1 MPIRQSDLITGVET
15 STAPT
20 VSAPT
25 NPEDLVTKDYGD
37 TTYAKLAY
45 WGDVTASNAALKAV
59 APADRGDGQVRLNQG
74 ADALYQFDSGSAAAD
89 DGDLVLQPNTG
100 SGRWLKLTSGG
111 VGGSGSA
118 SGLSDLIQKVNAEI
132 YGVQTPRL
140 DNSASLS
147 GADNPAQ
154 FQFSAKLLEAYT
166 GSGTTIR
173 LAFNPKFVNDSD
185 KNLDSTTG
193 WTAVNAGVTLT
204 TSGTAKIGS
213 NSLSFDKD
221 SSATEAGIRY
231 DQGSQIFSASN
242 NYKVYFFVNLP
253 SITNLSDI
261 YLKMYGASTS
271 DYRKWTVSVDDLG
284 ASLAVG
290 WNLVE
295 FDLSN
300 TTGTTTGGAG
310 WTYTEL
316 SRYQELGVDT
326 SSAGQTYTA
335 ILIDSLMFGFGAE
348 SRINIAGRQYTIYDN
363 SNRDLIKFTTGSNLQ
378 GSCTL
383 AAAISNTYA
392 GGDGSSNGLIVRS
405 TFEKSGDTLVMKNGL
420 SGTIPD
426 TQEMLISKYLRES
439 LNGTLNAFIDC
450 DTQQKHLVTAVGGST
465 IDVQD
470 PGDLSADWLNTDSLH
485 VFRPIYREGEF
496 DGFEYIGDKTLTAN
510 STHSSGTTTLT
521 ITVTS
526 VQVGDWV
533 VKKHFTAKSSMV
545 ATATAESFTTMN
557 EKASPNG
564 VIMMGD
570 SIPYP
575 YASSIVGHYELGGV
589 NQTLALRNLKGS
601 MASMTKNGSV
611 LFEGEFMRGKY
622 AAHNFASTSDSLEID
637 STSAEALEPGV
648 GGTMIQASIWFK
660 APAFTGTN
668 RWIFQKLTGSF
679 EGYGLYLHSASN
691 NVYFYSA
698 NAGAVISD
706 NRSGAFIPNEWNH
719 VFIVGVNSTSSK
731 LYVNGALV
739 SSLTSGSAFP
749 AVDTNLS
756 VQFGIDRVASTSLG
770 ATAQVAQVIFW
781 KNGTELTQ
789 SQISQIAN
797 NRIFRQVG
805 EFPSSLRY
813 QWELTSQAG
822 QQLALAVTGSRHT
835 DTVIPSIQSMG
846 ILKV

>member
-1 MPIRQSDLITGVET
+1 MAPIRQSDFVSGIET

-100 SGRWLKLTSGG
+100 TGRWLKLTSGG
-111 VGGSGSA
+111 GGGSGSA

-132 YGVQTPRL
+132 YGVQTPKL

-147 GADNPAQ
+147 GVENPAQ
-154 FQFSAKLLEAYT
+154 FQFSAKLLEAYP

-173 LAFNPKFVNDSD
+173 LAFNPKFVSDSD

-221 SSATEAGIRY
+221 SSATEAGIQF
-231 DQGSQIFSASN
+231 DQGSQIFSVAT
-242 NYKVYFFVNLP
+242 NYKVYFFINLP
-253 SITNLSDI
+253 SITNLSDV
-261 YLKMYGASTS
+261 YLKMYSSTTS
-271 DYRKWTVSVDDLG
+271 DYRKFTVSTDDQG
-284 ASLAVG
+284 NALAVG

-295 FDLSN
+295 FDIS
-300 TTGTTTGGAG
+300 TGGTPSGAG

-316 SRYQELGVDT
+316 SRYQEVGVDT

-335 ILIDSLMFGFGAE
+335 ILIDSLMFGFGDEA
-348 SRINIAGRQYTIYDN
+348 RINIAGRQYTIYDN

-392 GGDGSSNGLIVRS
+392 GGDGSSKGLIVRS

-420 SGTIPD
+420 SGTVPD

-521 ITVTS
+521 ITVAS

-575 YASSIVGHYELGGV
+575 YADYIVGHYELGAV
-589 NQTLALRNLKGS
+589 NETLALRNLKGQ
-601 MASMTKNGSV
+601 MASLVKTGAV
-611 LFEGEFMRGKY
+611 QFDGEFMRGKY
-622 AAHNFASTSDSLEID
+622 AAHDFANSRILENDSASAEYVEVGSGGTQLQISLWFFASAFSGTTRHMLNKLAPG
-637 STSAEALEPGV
+637 SAAGWAIYL
-648 GGTMIQASIWFK
+648 AS
-660 APAFTGTN
+660 GTN
-668 RWIFQKLTGSF
+668 DVVWYHDNGS
-679 EGYGLYLHSASN
+679 GTTLAQT
-691 NVYFYSA
+691 
-698 NAGAVISD
+698 
-706 NRSGAFIPNEWNH
+706 GAFIPNAWNH
-719 VFIVGVNSTSSK
+719 VMCVGKNANFQK
-731 LYVNGALV
+731 LYVNGA
-739 SSLTSGSAFP
+739 
-749 AVDTNLS
+749 
-756 VQFGIDRVASTSLG
+756 QVASSSG
-770 ATAQVAQVIFW
+770 ALTAPGADNNVSVIYGTDRAATLAATGVRLAQVIFW

-789 SQISQIAN
+789 SQITQIAN
-797 NRIFRQVG
+797 NRIFKQVG

-835 DTVIPSIQSMG
+835 DTVIPSISAMG